1 MQKYSDAYRQNS
13 KRSMFQTSSEANS
26 FDIYNWEQS
35 KEKSTVMKGPKIQ
48 MKLDSYTDQVSDQT
62 ML

>member
-13 KRSMFQTSSEANS
+13 KRSMFQTSSEADS

-48 MKLDSYTDQVSDQT
+48 MKLF
-62 ML
+62 